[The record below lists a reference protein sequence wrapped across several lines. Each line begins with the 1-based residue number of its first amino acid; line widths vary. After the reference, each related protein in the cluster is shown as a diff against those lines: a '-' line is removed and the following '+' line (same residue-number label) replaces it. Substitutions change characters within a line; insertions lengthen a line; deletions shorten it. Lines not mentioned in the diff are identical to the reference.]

1 MESLVIEETKSTPS
15 VHFDP
20 HTHLLQ
26 INGQSYPENAFK
38 FYEPVLA
45 WAGQYLDSIDG
56 TIQSILELN
65 LPYINTSS
73 TKCFMMLLEKLD
85 EAYQSGK
92 SISIRWYCNED
103 NESEYECAEEFKED
117 LTIPFD
123 IIVKSGDA

>member
-15 VHFDP
+15 VNFNP
-20 HTHLLQ
+20 NTHILQ

-45 WAGQYLDSIDG
+45 WTDLYLDTLGESSN
-56 TIQSILELN
+56 TMMELH

-85 EAYQSGK
+85 EAYQAGK
-92 SISIRWYCNED
+92 SISIRWFCNED
-103 NESEYECAEEFKED
+103 NESEYECAEEFRED
-117 LTIPFD
+117 LSIPFE
-123 IIVKSGDA
+123 IIVKSGE